1 MEKGLTTR
9 ILRGMVDSIGT
20 ATKTGRGND
29 KRDRLIA
36 AARKTVHEQGA
47 EHTTLAMVAAAAD
60 VPVGNVYYYF
70 KTKDELLSAVIGA
83 YDNSFVML
91 DAILARHRTP
101 KTRLKALVRTWTA
114 ARERLARYG
123 CPIGSLCSELAKH
136 DNHITG
142 EASAV
147 LAHLIS
153 LAQDQFEQLG
163 RRDAREL
170 AVALIASY
178 EGIALIANTLR
189 DPALIATEA
198 RRLERWIDSI

>member
-1 MEKGLTTR
+1 
-9 ILRGMVDSIGT
+9 
-20 ATKTGRGND
+20 
-29 KRDRLIA
+29 
-36 AARKTVHEQGA
+36 
-47 EHTTLAMVAAAAD
+47 
-60 VPVGNVYYYF
+60 
-70 KTKDELLSAVIGA
+70 
-83 YDNSFVML
+83 ML

-114 ARERLARYG
+114 ARERLALYG

-147 LAHLIS
+147 LGHLIS

-170 AVALIASY
+170 AVALLASY
-178 EGIALIANTLR
+178 EGIALIANTMR